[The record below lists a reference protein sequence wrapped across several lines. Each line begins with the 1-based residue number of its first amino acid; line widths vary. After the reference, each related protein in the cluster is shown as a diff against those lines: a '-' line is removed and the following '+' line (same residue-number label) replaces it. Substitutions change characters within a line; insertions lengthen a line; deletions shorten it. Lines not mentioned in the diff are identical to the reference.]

1 MDAAPP
7 PRDFKGLA
15 GRLRRIRVN
24 LDKAVTQLKSE
35 RGADYL
41 DLWARPL
48 VDVATDLYLSYL
60 WLDMARDS
68 RTKAVSARRFI
79 SRAVVRCEP
88 MFRLI
93 TSGDRS
99 TLDHFDVLVGPTFA
113 EE

>member
-1 MDAAPP
+1 A
-7 PRDFKGLA
+7 
-15 GRLRRIRVN
+15 
-24 LDKAVTQLKSE
+24 
-35 RGADYL
+35 
-41 DLWARPL
+41 L

-68 RTKAVSARRFI
+68 KAKAVAARRFV

-88 MFRLI
+88 MLRLI

-99 TLDHFDVLVGPTFA
+99 TLDHFEVLVGPTFA